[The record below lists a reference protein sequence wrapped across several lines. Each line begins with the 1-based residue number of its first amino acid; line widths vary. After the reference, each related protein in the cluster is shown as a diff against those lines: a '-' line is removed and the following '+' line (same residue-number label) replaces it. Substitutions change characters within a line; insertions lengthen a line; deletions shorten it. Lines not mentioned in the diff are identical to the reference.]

1 MQRPSFINPR
11 RCRRNFNVYTLN
23 DNLAASIHTLF
34 RRIFIQSDNANL
46 FPIGKFSSFITQTI
60 GGDWGESVANSNRV
74 EVICIRGADIPYL
87 NAGFISNAPTR
98 FILKKNAETKRIL
111 PHDIIVEISGG
122 SPTQSTGRI
131 AMMSHEV
138 MMRHQATFICSNFCR
153 VIRIDPSYLYY
164 FIEYWNYLY
173 RNNRMFCYE
182 NSSTGLKNFDLDSF
196 LNDEDIPI
204 PPKAVSVRF
213 NTEVAPMYSQII
225 MNGFEIAELER
236 LKSNILPKFLL
247 TSRR

>member
-1 MQRPSFINPR
+1 MR
-11 RCRRNFNVYTLN
+11 LK
-23 DNLAASIHTLF
+23 
-34 RRIFIQSDNANL
+34 QS
-46 FPIGKFSSFITQTI
+46 FSSFITQTF
-60 GGDWGESVANSNRV
+60 GGDWGESAANSNRV

-87 NAGFISNAPTR
+87 NAGLISNAPTR

-196 LNDEDIPI
+196 LSDEDIPI

-213 NTEVAPMYSQII
+213 NTEVAPMHSQII